1 MEENTTVQEE
11 PKKMGE
17 VQLTPEEEKAPD
29 GSRPIFV
36 KPAEEATDMQI
47 KYGGYK
53 GFKAKFDFVMNRT
66 ANYFVEIGQML
77 KEARNTDILKDSGY
91 SGMSEFAAQE
101 YGLRP
106 DQTSRF
112 IAIAEKFGD
121 GRGDLLPEY
130 ASHGYTKL
138 SEMLTL
144 PDAVAEA
151 IPPELS
157 REDIRTIKDEVQ
169 KEQETT
175 PLEVMMEGDP
185 EENELKAM
193 LRAYF
198 AGRPE
203 DAKRAMRTMLDH
215 EKGDDIRD
223 CVLEALEPSG
233 VGVLQSRPEGMGR
246 VMLTFSGIDKAPKLT
261 IVRRDVIRDVD
272 WSEIWAQAEE
282 ILNVMPMPVDEPE
295 KVPEPQK
302 EEKLKIAPAQ
312 MNPPEEPK
320 DKQPE
325 QNGTTENPGAAAESE
340 SPLAESVE
348 ESDVES
354 ITEYGAATGL
364 ETEAE
369 EIPVVETPA
378 AGQVEEAS
386 QERSYQSAEF
396 QKKWTDIR
404 EDAIKIAEYA
414 EKLEEIP
421 TDTWRQDISLIDTDM
436 TFLGMKIRELLEKY
450 KEPDVEDNK

>member
-1 MEENTTVQEE
+1 METTQN
-11 PKKMGE
+11 
-17 VQLTPEEEKAPD
+17 
-29 GSRPIFV
+29 
-36 KPAEEATDMQI
+36 AEMQI

-53 GFKAKFDFVMNRT
+53 GFKAKFDFVMNKT
-66 ANYFVEIGQML
+66 ASYFVEIGQML
-77 KEARNTDILKDSGY
+77 KEARDTDILRGSGY
-91 SGMSEFAAQE
+91 SGMGDFAAKE

-144 PDAVAEA
+144 PNAVAEA
-151 IPPELS
+151 IPPEMT
-157 REDIRTIKDEVQ
+157 REDIRAIKEEVQ

-175 PLEVMMEGDP
+175 PLEVMMEGTP
-185 EENELKAM
+185 EEDELKAM

-198 AGRPE
+198 EARPKDAGRAKKETTRHDPDPGE
-203 DAKRAMRTMLDH
+203 DLR
-215 EKGDDIRD
+215 GY
-223 CVLEALEPSG
+223 VLGALAPSG
-233 VGVLQSRPEGMGR
+233 IGVLQSRPEGMGR
-246 VMLTFSGIDKAPKLT
+246 VMLSFGGRDRLPLLT
-261 IVRRDVIRDVD
+261 IVRRDECRDITWPTV
-272 WSEIWAQAEE
+272 WYAMCEVLKEMRI
-282 ILNVMPMPVDEPE
+282 PEPE
-295 KVPEPQK
+295 KEIPEPEK
-302 EEKLKIAPAQ
+302 DEKLKIAPAQ

-320 DKQPE
+320 KKQPD

-348 ESDVES
+348 KSDVES
-354 ITEYGAATGL
+354 ITEDGGAAGT
-364 ETEAE
+364 ETEAQE
-369 EIPVVETPA
+369 EIPAVETPA

-396 QKKWTDIR
+396 QKEWTEIR
-404 EDAIKIAEYA
+404 KNALKIAEYA

-421 TDTWRQDISLIDTDM
+421 TDTWRSDISLIDTDM
-436 TFLGMKIRELLEKY
+436 AFLGMKIRGLLGKY
-450 KEPDVEDNK
+450 KGPDVAEKNRPDEERK

>member
-1 MEENTTVQEE
+1 MEITQNTE
-11 PKKMGE
+11 
-17 VQLTPEEEKAPD
+17 
-29 GSRPIFV
+29 
-36 KPAEEATDMQI
+36 MQI
-47 KYGGYK
+47 KYGGYQ
-53 GFKAKFDFVMNRT
+53 GFKAKFDFVMNKT
-66 ANYFVEIGQML
+66 ASYFVEIGQML
-77 KEARNTDILKDSGY
+77 KEARDTDILRGSGY
-91 SGMSEFAAQE
+91 SGMGDFAAKE

-130 ASHGYTKL
+130 ATHGYTKL

-144 PDAVAEA
+144 PESVAEA

-185 EENELKAM
+185 EEDELKAM
-193 LRAYF
+193 IRAYF

-203 DAKRAMRTMLDH
+203 DTKRAMRTMLDH
-215 EKGDDIRD
+215 ENGDDIRD
-223 CVLEALEPSG
+223 YVLEALEPSG

-246 VMLTFSGIDKAPKLT
+246 VMLTFSGIDKVPKLT
-261 IVRRDVIRDVD
+261 IVRKDESRDID
-272 WSEIWAQAEE
+272 WSEIWIDMAE
-282 ILNVMPMPVDEPE
+282 ILKEMPIPVDEPE
-295 KVPEPQK
+295 KEPEPQK

-325 QNGTTENPGAAAESE
+325 QDGTTENPGSAAEVE

-354 ITEYGAATGL
+354 IMEADREAGSDTEEEEAITAA
-364 ETEAE
+364 EA
-369 EIPVVETPA
+369 PA
-378 AGQVEEAS
+378 AGKPEEAGP
-386 QERSYQSAEF
+386 ERAYQSAEF
-396 QKKWTDIR
+396 RKEWTEIR
-404 EDAIKIAEYA
+404 EDALKIAKYA
-414 EKLEEIP
+414 ETLEAVP
-421 TDTWRQDISLIDTDM
+421 TDTWRSDISMIDTDM
-436 TFLGMKIRELLEKY
+436 TFLGMKIRGLLGKY
-450 KEPDVEDNK
+450 KEPDVAEQQSQMKK

>member
-1 MEENTTVQEE
+1 METTQN
-11 PKKMGE
+11 
-17 VQLTPEEEKAPD
+17 
-29 GSRPIFV
+29 
-36 KPAEEATDMQI
+36 AEMQI

-53 GFKAKFDFVMNRT
+53 GFKAKFDFVMNKT
-66 ANYFVEIGQML
+66 ASYFVEIGQML
-77 KEARNTDILKDSGY
+77 KEARDTDILSGSGY
-91 SGMSEFAAQE
+91 AGMGEFAAKE

-151 IPPELS
+151 IPPEMT
-157 REDIRTIKDEVQ
+157 REDIRAIKEEVQ

-175 PLEVMMEGDP
+175 PLEVMMEGTP
-185 EENELKAM
+185 EEDELKAM

-198 AGRPE
+198 EARPE
-203 DAKRAMRTMLDH
+203 DAGRAKKETTRHDPDPGEDLR
-215 EKGDDIRD
+215 GY
-223 CVLEALEPSG
+223 VLGALAPSG
-233 VGVLQSRPEGMGR
+233 IGVLQSRPEGMGR
-246 VMLTFSGIDKAPKLT
+246 VMLSFGGRDRLPLLT
-261 IVRRDVIRDVD
+261 IVRRDECRDITWPTV
-272 WSEIWAQAEE
+272 WYAMSEVLKEMRI
-282 ILNVMPMPVDEPE
+282 PEPE
-295 KVPEPQK
+295 KEIPEPEK
-302 EEKLKIAPAQ
+302 DEKLKIAPAQ

-320 DKQPE
+320 KKQPD

-348 ESDVES
+348 KSDVES
-354 ITEYGAATGL
+354 ITEDGGAAGT
-364 ETEAE
+364 ETEAQE
-369 EIPVVETPA
+369 EIPAVETPA

-396 QKKWTDIR
+396 QKEWTEIR
-404 EDAIKIAEYA
+404 KNALKIAEYA

-421 TDTWRQDISLIDTDM
+421 TDTWRSDISLIDTDM
-436 TFLGMKIRELLEKY
+436 AFLGMKIRGLLGKY
-450 KEPDVEDNK
+450 KGPDVAEKNRPDEERK

>member
-1 MEENTTVQEE
+1 MEITQNTE
-11 PKKMGE
+11 
-17 VQLTPEEEKAPD
+17 
-29 GSRPIFV
+29 
-36 KPAEEATDMQI
+36 MQI
-47 KYGGYK
+47 KYGGYQ
-53 GFKAKFDFVMNRT
+53 GFKAKFDFVMNKT
-66 ANYFVEIGQML
+66 ASYFVEIGQML
-77 KEARNTDILKDSGY
+77 KEARDTDILRGSGY
-91 SGMSEFAAQE
+91 SGMGDFAAKE

-130 ASHGYTKL
+130 AAYGYTKL

-157 REDIRTIKDEVQ
+157 REDIRTIKDEIQ
-169 KEQETT
+169 KEKETT

-185 EENELKAM
+185 EEDELKAM
-193 LRAYF
+193 IRAYF

-215 EKGDDIRD
+215 ENGDDIRNY
-223 CVLEALEPSG
+223 VLEALEPSG

-261 IVRRDVIRDVD
+261 IVRRDEIRDVD
-272 WSEIWAQAEE
+272 WAEIWEQVEE
-282 ILNVMPMPVDEPE
+282 ILNVMPMPVDE
-295 KVPEPQK
+295 PEPQK

-325 QNGTTENPGAAAESE
+325 QDRTTENPGSAAESE
-340 SPLAESVE
+340 SPLAEAVE

-354 ITEYGAATGL
+354 IM
-364 ETEAE
+364 EADREAGSDTKE
-369 EIPVVETPA
+369 EEAITAVEAPA
-378 AGQVEEAS
+378 AGKPEEAGP
-386 QERSYQSAEF
+386 ERAYQSAEF
-396 QKKWTDIR
+396 RKEWTEIR
-404 EDAIKIAEYA
+404 EYALKIAKYA
-414 EKLEEIP
+414 ETLEAVP
-421 TDTWRQDISLIDTDM
+421 TDTWRSDISMIDTDM
-436 TFLGMKIRELLEKY
+436 TFLGMKIRGLLGKY
-450 KEPDVEDNK
+450 KEPDVAEQQSQMKK

>member
-1 MEENTTVQEE
+1 MQTSRSWMTHRREESMETTQNTE
-11 PKKMGE
+11 
-17 VQLTPEEEKAPD
+17 
-29 GSRPIFV
+29 
-36 KPAEEATDMQI
+36 MQI

-53 GFKAKFDFVMNRT
+53 GFKAKFDFVMNKT
-66 ANYFVEIGQML
+66 ASYFVEIGQML
-77 KEARNTDILKDSGY
+77 KEARDTDILSGSGY
-91 SGMSEFAAQE
+91 AGMGEFAAKE

-151 IPPELS
+151 IPPEMT
-157 REDIRTIKDEVQ
+157 REDIRAIKEEVQ

-175 PLEVMMEGDP
+175 PLEVMMEGTP
-185 EENELKAM
+185 EEDELKAM

-198 AGRPE
+198 EARPE
-203 DAKRAMRTMLDH
+203 DAGRAKKETTRHDPDPGEDLR
-215 EKGDDIRD
+215 GY
-223 CVLEALEPSG
+223 VLGALAPSG
-233 VGVLQSRPEGMGR
+233 IGVLQSRPEGMGR
-246 VMLTFSGIDKAPKLT
+246 VMLSFGGRDRLPLLT
-261 IVRRDVIRDVD
+261 IVRRDECRDITWPTV
-272 WSEIWAQAEE
+272 WYAMCEVLKEMRI
-282 ILNVMPMPVDEPE
+282 PEPE
-295 KVPEPQK
+295 KEIPEPEK
-302 EEKLKIAPAQ
+302 DEKLKIAPAQ

-320 DKQPE
+320 KKQPD

-348 ESDVES
+348 KSDVES
-354 ITEYGAATGL
+354 ITEDGGAAGT
-364 ETEAE
+364 ETEAQE
-369 EIPVVETPA
+369 EIPAVETPA

-396 QKKWTDIR
+396 QKEWTEIR
-404 EDAIKIAEYA
+404 KNALKIAEYA

-421 TDTWRQDISLIDTDM
+421 TDTWRSDISLIDTDM
-436 TFLGMKIRELLEKY
+436 AFLGMKIRGLLGKY
-450 KEPDVEDNK
+450 KGPDVAEKNRPDEERK

>member
-1 MEENTTVQEE
+1 METTQNTE
-11 PKKMGE
+11 
-17 VQLTPEEEKAPD
+17 
-29 GSRPIFV
+29 
-36 KPAEEATDMQI
+36 MQI

-53 GFKAKFDFVMNRT
+53 GFKAKFDFVMNKT
-66 ANYFVEIGQML
+66 ASYFVEIGQML
-77 KEARNTDILKDSGY
+77 KEARDTDILSGSGY
-91 SGMSEFAAQE
+91 AGMGEFAAKE

-151 IPPELS
+151 IPPEMT
-157 REDIRTIKDEVQ
+157 REDIRAIKEEVQ

-175 PLEVMMEGDP
+175 PLEVMMEGTP
-185 EENELKAM
+185 EEDELKAM

-198 AGRPE
+198 EARPE
-203 DAKRAMRTMLDH
+203 DAGRAKKETTRHDPDPGEDLR
-215 EKGDDIRD
+215 GY
-223 CVLEALEPSG
+223 VLGALAPSG
-233 VGVLQSRPEGMGR
+233 IGVLQSRPEGMGR
-246 VMLTFSGIDKAPKLT
+246 VMLSFGGRDRLPLLT
-261 IVRRDVIRDVD
+261 IVRRDECRDITWPTV
-272 WSEIWAQAEE
+272 WYAMCEVLKEMRI
-282 ILNVMPMPVDEPE
+282 PEPE
-295 KVPEPQK
+295 KEIPEPEK
-302 EEKLKIAPAQ
+302 DEKLKIAPAQ

-320 DKQPE
+320 KKQPD

-348 ESDVES
+348 KSDVES
-354 ITEYGAATGL
+354 ITEDGGAAGT
-364 ETEAE
+364 ETEAQE
-369 EIPVVETPA
+369 EIPAVETPA

-396 QKKWTDIR
+396 QKEWTEIR
-404 EDAIKIAEYA
+404 KNALKIAEYA

-421 TDTWRQDISLIDTDM
+421 TDTWRSDISLIDTDM
-436 TFLGMKIRELLEKY
+436 AFLGMKIRGLLGKY
-450 KEPDVEDNK
+450 KGPDVAEKNRPDEERK